1 MEQPSTLASEP
12 SHTVDRDQISK
23 EKDTGGCKIGA
34 EDLEVQTA
42 MHKISYKN
50 ILYRAENIESI
61 L

>member
-1 MEQPSTLASEP
+1 MEQLSTLASEP
-12 SHTVDRDQISK
+12 SHIDREQTSK
-23 EKDTGGCKIGA
+23 ERDTGGCKIGA
-34 EDLEVQTA
+34 GDLEVPTA